1 MSNRKFRRGLRNTIQ
16 QMKRLAFL
24 SYMTDFSIG
33 AFAQNG
39 LTNANCFYDGFWGE
53 WFNTQSWNGHYSKC
67 HYKAIG
73 KYNDFIVYRD
83 VNHPSEYYFK
93 LSFNET
99 DAVSGIVSLHKT
111 RNKRLKDNENYK
123 YEGTIEFY
131 LDDKTSNAKEWV
143 KVFAKNENQP
153 YRSNRNIRKN
163 YQCTVYIAP
172 YKDNPREYIVAFNE
186 LAIGFTID

>member
-1 MSNRKFRRGLRNTIQ
+1 MPTVST
-16 QMKRLAFL
+16 M
-24 SYMTDFSIG
+24 DFG
-33 AFAQNG
+33 ENG
-39 LTNANCFYDGFWGE
+39 ST
-53 WFNTQSWNGHYSKC
+53 TQSWNGHYSKC

-83 VNHPSEYYFK
+83 VNHPSEYYFR
-93 LSFNET
+93 LSFNGT
-99 DAVSGIVSLHKT
+99 DAMNGTVPPQIRKNH
-111 RNKRLKDNENYK
+111 LKENETYK
-123 YEGTIEFY
+123 YEGTVEFY
-131 LDDKTSNAKEWV
+131 LDDKTSTAKEWV

-153 YRSNRNIRKN
+153 YRSNRNIRKT